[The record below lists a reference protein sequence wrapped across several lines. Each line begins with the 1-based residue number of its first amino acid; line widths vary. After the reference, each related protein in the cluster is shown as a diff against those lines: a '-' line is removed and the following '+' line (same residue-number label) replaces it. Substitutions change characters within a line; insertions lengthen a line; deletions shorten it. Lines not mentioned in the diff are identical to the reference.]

1 MIMEHELGN
10 PPRAR
15 PPMSVMLATDG
26 SEHALRAARFLAR
39 MLDPSIGT
47 VRLHTVLSASMET
60 TSYMGELSDAPER
73 RAAISVAVEQATAA
87 SRNILEE
94 AGFATT
100 TSRSFG
106 HPPDEVLT
114 EAEERN
120 IDLLVVGRRG
130 LRMPSALML
139 GSVSGY
145 LLHHA
150 SMPVLIVP

>member
-1 MIMEHELGN
+1 
-10 PPRAR
+10 
-15 PPMSVMLATDG
+15 MLATDG
-26 SEHALRAARFLAR
+26 SDHALRAARFLAR
-39 MLDPSIGT
+39 VLDPSVGT
-47 VRLHTVLSASMET
+47 IRLHTVLSVSMEP
-60 TSYMGELSDAPER
+60 TSYMGDLADALER
-73 RAAISVAVEQATAA
+73 RAAIAAAVEEATAA
-87 SRNILEE
+87 SRQILEN

-114 EAEERN
+114 EATEFG

-130 LRMPSALML
+130 LRLPTALML

-150 SMPVLIVP
+150 TMPVLIVP